1 LQLKF
6 SDKDEKMAETMST
19 GVDDSPEP
27 APTPTHSTTQ
37 LPAKSKR
44 KKNLLVFTLIVLAIA
59 AVTLWLYVTQWRYQ
73 VSTEDAYVSGNQVQI
88 NAQISGTVTAIG
100 VNDTDMVK
108 AGQTL
113 VALDQADNGLALE
126 TAKAQLRTAI
136 RQYKT
141 QTATIQQ
148 ADVNISQAQ
157 TAMNEVQSQIESAK
171 IALLAAQSDYQR
183 RAALMA
189 SQAVSQEEVQHAAD
203 TVKKAQAQ
211 LDAAVAKQAT
221 ARSAVVTAQ
230 AQRNVTVANLG
241 KNDVLSQPAV
251 QTAMANIQTAWLNLN
266 RTQIVAPIDGQIAK
280 RGVQLG
286 QKISAGTPLMVI
298 VPLHD
303 LWVDANFKESQIKD
317 IHLGQAVNLTS
328 DIYGKE
334 VVYHGKVI
342 GLSAGTG
349 SAFSV
354 LPAQNATGNWI
365 KVTQRLPVRI
375 ALDSKELQQHPLRV
389 GLSMHA
395 ELDSRDQ
402 QGKPQVATAT
412 ASNKPVAQLQPQV
425 DMSGATKIIQQII
438 QQNQL

>member
-1 LQLKF
+1 
-6 SDKDEKMAETMST
+6 MAETMPT

-27 APTPTHSTTQ
+27 APTPAPTHSTTQ
-37 LPAKSKR
+37 IPAKSKR

-334 VVYHGKVI
+334 VIYHGKVI

-438 QQNQL
+438 QQNQS

>member
-1 LQLKF
+1 
-6 SDKDEKMAETMST
+6 MAETMPT

-27 APTPTHSTTQ
+27 APTPEPTHSTTQ
-37 LPAKSKR
+37 IPAKSKR
-44 KKNLLVFTLIVLAIA
+44 KKNLLLFTLIVLAIA
-59 AVTLWLYVTQWRYQ
+59 AVTLWLYFTQWRYQ

-221 ARSAVVTAQ
+221 ARSAVVTAE
-230 AQRNVTVANLG
+230 AQRNVTIANLG

-412 ASNKPVAQLQPQV
+412 ASAKPVAQLQPQV

-438 QQNQL
+438 QQNQS

>member
-1 LQLKF
+1 
-6 SDKDEKMAETMST
+6 MAETMPT

-27 APTPTHSTTQ
+27 APTPAPTHSTTQ
-37 LPAKSKR
+37 IPAKSKR
-44 KKNLLVFTLIVLAIA
+44 KKNLFLFTLIVLAIA

-221 ARSAVVTAQ
+221 ARSAVVTAE

-251 QTAMANIQTAWLNLN
+251 QTAIANIQTAWLNLN

-334 VVYHGKVI
+334 VIYHGKVI

-438 QQNQL
+438 QQNQS

>member
-1 LQLKF
+1 
-6 SDKDEKMAETMST
+6 MAEIMPT

-27 APTPTHSTTQ
+27 PPTPEPTHSTTQ
-37 LPAKSKR
+37 IPAKSKR
-44 KKNLLVFTLIVLAIA
+44 KKNLLLFTLIVLAIA
-59 AVTLWLYVTQWRYQ
+59 AVTLWLYFTQWRYQ

-88 NAQISGTVTAIG
+88 NAQISGTVIAIG

-230 AQRNVTVANLG
+230 AQRNVTIANLG

-303 LWVDANFKESQIKD
+303 LWVDANFKENQIKD
-317 IHLGQAVNLTS
+317 IHLGQSVNLTS

-438 QQNQL
+438 QQNQS

>member
-1 LQLKF
+1 
-6 SDKDEKMAETMST
+6 MAETMPN

-27 APTPTHSTTQ
+27 APTPAPTHSTTQ
-37 LPAKSKR
+37 IPAKSKR
-44 KKNLLVFTLIVLAIA
+44 KKNLFLFTLIVLAIA

-221 ARSAVVTAQ
+221 ARSAVVTAE

-251 QTAMANIQTAWLNLN
+251 QTAIANIQTAWLNLN

-334 VVYHGKVI
+334 VIYHGKVI

-412 ASNKPVAQLQPQV
+412 TSNKPVAQLQPQV

>member
-1 LQLKF
+1 
-6 SDKDEKMAETMST
+6 MAEIMPT

-27 APTPTHSTTQ
+27 APTPAPTHSTTQ

-44 KKNLLVFTLIVLAIA
+44 KKNLLLFTLIVLAIA
-59 AVTLWLYVTQWRYQ
+59 AVTLWLYFTQWRYQ

-221 ARSAVVTAQ
+221 ARSAVVTAE
-230 AQRNVTVANLG
+230 AQRNVTIANLG

-334 VVYHGKVI
+334 VIYHGKVI

-438 QQNQL
+438 QQNQS

>member
-1 LQLKF
+1 
-6 SDKDEKMAETMST
+6 MAETMPT

-27 APTPTHSTTQ
+27 APTPPSIDSTIQ
-37 LPAKSKR
+37 IPVKSKR
-44 KKNLLVFTLIVLAIA
+44 KKNLLLFTLIVLAIA
-59 AVTLWLYVTQWRYQ
+59 AVTLWLYFTQWRYQ

-230 AQRNVTVANLG
+230 AQRNVTIANLG

-334 VVYHGKVI
+334 VIYHGKVI

-425 DMSGATKIIQQII
+425 DMSSATKIIQQII
-438 QQNQL
+438 QQNQS

>member
-1 LQLKF
+1 
-6 SDKDEKMAETMST
+6 MAETMPT

-27 APTPTHSTTQ
+27 APTPAPTHSTTQ
-37 LPAKSKR
+37 IPAKSKR
-44 KKNLLVFTLIVLAIA
+44 KKNLLLFTLIVLAIA

>member
-1 LQLKF
+1 
-6 SDKDEKMAETMST
+6 MAETMPT

-27 APTPTHSTTQ
+27 APTPAPTHSTTQ

-230 AQRNVTVANLG
+230 AQRNVTIANLG

-251 QTAMANIQTAWLNLN
+251 QTAIANIQTAWLNLN

-334 VVYHGKVI
+334 IVYHGKVI

-438 QQNQL
+438 QQNQS

>member
-1 LQLKF
+1 
-6 SDKDEKMAETMST
+6 MPN

-27 APTPTHSTTQ
+27 APTPAPTHSTTQ

-211 LDAAVAKQAT
+211 LDAAVARQAT
-221 ARSAVVTAQ
+221 ARSAVVTAE

-251 QTAMANIQTAWLNLN
+251 QTAIANIQTAWLNLN

-334 VVYHGKVI
+334 VIYHGKVI

-438 QQNQL
+438 QQNQS

>member
-1 LQLKF
+1 
-6 SDKDEKMAETMST
+6 MAETMPT

-27 APTPTHSTTQ
+27 APTPAPTHSTTQ
-37 LPAKSKR
+37 LPAKSNR

-59 AVTLWLYVTQWRYQ
+59 AVTLWLYFTQWRYQ

-211 LDAAVAKQAT
+211 LNAAVAKQAT
-221 ARSAVVTAQ
+221 ARSAVVTAE
-230 AQRNVTVANLG
+230 AQRNVTIANLG

-251 QTAMANIQTAWLNLN
+251 QTAIANIQTAWLNLN

-334 VVYHGKVI
+334 IIYHGKVI

-438 QQNQL
+438 QQNQS

>member
-1 LQLKF
+1 
-6 SDKDEKMAETMST
+6 MAETMPT

-27 APTPTHSTTQ
+27 ALTPAPTHNTTQ
-37 LPAKSKR
+37 YPAKSKR
-44 KKNLLVFTLIVLAIA
+44 KKSLLVFTLIVLAIA
-59 AVTLWLYVTQWRYQ
+59 AVTLWLYFTQWRYQ

-113 VALDQADNGLALE
+113 VALDQADNDLALE

-230 AQRNVTVANLG
+230 AQRNVTIANLG

-334 VVYHGKVI
+334 VIYHGKVI

-438 QQNQL
+438 QQNQS

>member
-1 LQLKF
+1 
-6 SDKDEKMAETMST
+6 MAETMPT

-27 APTPTHSTTQ
+27 VPTPAPTYNTTQ
-37 LPAKSKR
+37 HPAKSKR

-59 AVTLWLYVTQWRYQ
+59 AVTLWLYFTQWRYQ

-221 ARSAVVTAQ
+221 ARSAVVTAE
-230 AQRNVTVANLG
+230 AQRNVTIANLG

-334 VVYHGKVI
+334 VIYHGKVI

-438 QQNQL
+438 QQNQS

>member
-1 LQLKF
+1 
-6 SDKDEKMAETMST
+6 MAETMST

-141 QTATIQQ
+141 QTASIQQ

-438 QQNQL
+438 QQNQS

>member
-1 LQLKF
+1 
-6 SDKDEKMAETMST
+6 MAETMPT

-27 APTPTHSTTQ
+27 APTPAPTHSTTQ
-37 LPAKSKR
+37 LPAKSNR

-59 AVTLWLYVTQWRYQ
+59 AVTLWLYFTQWRYQ

-221 ARSAVVTAQ
+221 ARSAVVSVQ
-230 AQRNVTVANLG
+230 AQRNVTIANLG

-251 QTAMANIQTAWLNLN
+251 QTAVANIQTAWLNLN

-317 IHLGQAVNLTS
+317 IHLGQAVSLTS

-334 VVYHGKVI
+334 VIYHGKVI

-438 QQNQL
+438 QQNQS

>member
-1 LQLKF
+1 
-6 SDKDEKMAETMST
+6 MAETMPT

-27 APTPTHSTTQ
+27 APTPAPTHSTTQ
-37 LPAKSKR
+37 IPAKSKR
-44 KKNLLVFTLIVLAIA
+44 KKNLLLFTLIVLAIA

-221 ARSAVVTAQ
+221 ARSAVVTAE
-230 AQRNVTVANLG
+230 AQRNVTIANLG

-251 QTAMANIQTAWLNLN
+251 QTAIANIQTAWLNLN

-438 QQNQL
+438 QQNQS

>member
-1 LQLKF
+1 
-6 SDKDEKMAETMST
+6 MAETMPT

-27 APTPTHSTTQ
+27 PPTPEPTHSTTQ
-37 LPAKSKR
+37 IPAKSKR
-44 KKNLLVFTLIVLAIA
+44 KKNLLLFTLIVLAIA
-59 AVTLWLYVTQWRYQ
+59 AVTLWLYFTQWRYQ

-88 NAQISGTVTAIG
+88 NAQISGTVIAIG

-148 ADVNISQAQ
+148 ADINISQAQ

-230 AQRNVTVANLG
+230 AQRNVTIANLG

-303 LWVDANFKESQIKD
+303 LWVDANFKENQIKD
-317 IHLGQAVNLTS
+317 IHLGQTVNLTS

-438 QQNQL
+438 QQNQS

>member
-1 LQLKF
+1 
-6 SDKDEKMAETMST
+6 MAETMPT

-27 APTPTHSTTQ
+27 APTPAPTHSTTQ
-37 LPAKSKR
+37 IPAKSKR
-44 KKNLLVFTLIVLAIA
+44 KKNLLLFTLIVLAIA

-141 QTATIQQ
+141 QTASIQQ

-230 AQRNVTVANLG
+230 AQRNVTIANLG

-251 QTAMANIQTAWLNLN
+251 QTAIANIQTAWLNLN

-334 VVYHGKVI
+334 VIYHGKVI

>member
-1 LQLKF
+1 
-6 SDKDEKMAETMST
+6 MAETMPN

-27 APTPTHSTTQ
+27 APTPAPTHSTTQ
-37 LPAKSKR
+37 IPAKSKR
-44 KKNLLVFTLIVLAIA
+44 KKNLLLFTLIVLAIA
-59 AVTLWLYVTQWRYQ
+59 AVTLWLYVNQWRYQ

-438 QQNQL
+438 QQNQS

>member
-1 LQLKF
+1 
-6 SDKDEKMAETMST
+6 MAETMPT

-27 APTPTHSTTQ
+27 APTPAPTHSTTQ
-37 LPAKSKR
+37 IPAKSKR
-44 KKNLLVFTLIVLAIA
+44 KKNLLLFTLIVLAIA
-59 AVTLWLYVTQWRYQ
+59 AVTLWLYVNQWRYQ

-211 LDAAVAKQAT
+211 LNAAVAKQAT
-221 ARSAVVTAQ
+221 ARSAVVTAE
-230 AQRNVTVANLG
+230 AQRNVTIANLG

-251 QTAMANIQTAWLNLN
+251 QTAIANIQTAWLNLN

-334 VVYHGKVI
+334 VIYHGKVI

-438 QQNQL
+438 QQNQS

>member
-1 LQLKF
+1 
-6 SDKDEKMAETMST
+6 MAETMPI

-27 APTPTHSTTQ
+27 APTPAPIDSTTQ

-44 KKNLLVFTLIVLAIA
+44 KKSLLLFTLIVLAIA
-59 AVTLWLYVTQWRYQ
+59 AVTLWLYFTQWRYQ

-141 QTATIQQ
+141 QTASIQQ

-221 ARSAVVTAQ
+221 ARSAVVTAE
-230 AQRNVTVANLG
+230 AQRNVTIANLG

-251 QTAMANIQTAWLNLN
+251 QTAIANIQTAWLNLN
-266 RTQIVAPIDGQIAK
+266 RTQIVAPMDGQIAK
-280 RGVQLG
+280 RSVQLG

-317 IHLGQAVNLTS
+317 IQLGQAVNLTS

-438 QQNQL
+438 QQNQS

>member
-1 LQLKF
+1 
-6 SDKDEKMAETMST
+6 MAETMPT

-27 APTPTHSTTQ
+27 APTPAPTHSTTQ
-37 LPAKSKR
+37 IPAKSKR
-44 KKNLLVFTLIVLAIA
+44 KKNLLLFTLIVLAIA
-59 AVTLWLYVTQWRYQ
+59 AVTLWLYFTQWRYQ

-141 QTATIQQ
+141 QTASIQQ

-221 ARSAVVTAQ
+221 ARSAVVTAE
-230 AQRNVTVANLG
+230 AQRNVTIANLG

-334 VVYHGKVI
+334 VIYHGKVI

-412 ASNKPVAQLQPQV
+412 ANSKPVAQLQPQV

-438 QQNQL
+438 QQNQS

>member
-1 LQLKF
+1 
-6 SDKDEKMAETMST
+6 MAETMPN
-19 GVDDSPEP
+19 GVDDSPEA
-27 APTPTHSTTQ
+27 APTPIDSTTQ
-37 LPAKSKR
+37 IPAKSKR
-44 KKNLLVFTLIVLAIA
+44 KKNLLLFTLIVLAIA
-59 AVTLWLYVTQWRYQ
+59 AVTLWLYVNQWRYQ

-211 LDAAVAKQAT
+211 LNAAVAKQAT
-221 ARSAVVTAQ
+221 ARSAVVTAE
-230 AQRNVTVANLG
+230 AQRNVTIANLG

-251 QTAMANIQTAWLNLN
+251 QTAIANIQTAWLNLN

-334 VVYHGKVI
+334 IIYHGKVI

>member
-1 LQLKF
+1 
-6 SDKDEKMAETMST
+6 MAETMLN

-27 APTPTHSTTQ
+27 APTPAPTHSTTQ
-37 LPAKSKR
+37 HPAKSKR

-59 AVTLWLYVTQWRYQ
+59 AVTLWLYFTQWRYQ

-100 VNDTDMVK
+100 VNDTDMAK

-221 ARSAVVTAQ
+221 ARSAVVTAE
-230 AQRNVTVANLG
+230 AQRNVTIANLG

-251 QTAMANIQTAWLNLN
+251 QTAIANIQTAWLNLN

-334 VVYHGKVI
+334 IIYHGKVI

-438 QQNQL
+438 QQNQS

>member
-1 LQLKF
+1 
-6 SDKDEKMAETMST
+6 MAETMPN

-27 APTPTHSTTQ
+27 APTPAPTHSTTQ
-37 LPAKSKR
+37 IPAKSKR
-44 KKNLLVFTLIVLAIA
+44 KKNLFLFTLIVLAIA

-221 ARSAVVTAQ
+221 ARSAVVTAE

-251 QTAMANIQTAWLNLN
+251 QTAIANIQTAWLNLN

-317 IHLGQAVNLTS
+317 IYLGQAVNLTS

-334 VVYHGKVI
+334 VIYHGKVI

>member
-1 LQLKF
+1 
-6 SDKDEKMAETMST
+6 MAETMPT

-27 APTPTHSTTQ
+27 APTPEPTHSTTQ

-44 KKNLLVFTLIVLAIA
+44 KKNLLLFTLIVLAIA
-59 AVTLWLYVTQWRYQ
+59 AVTLWLYFTQWRYQ

-141 QTATIQQ
+141 QTASIQQ

-203 TVKKAQAQ
+203 TIKKAQAQ

-334 VVYHGKVI
+334 VIYHGKVI

-438 QQNQL
+438 QQNQS

>member
-1 LQLKF
+1 
-6 SDKDEKMAETMST
+6 MAETMPN

-37 LPAKSKR
+37 IPAKSKR
-44 KKNLLVFTLIVLAIA
+44 KKNLLLFTLIVLAIA

-211 LDAAVAKQAT
+211 LDAEVAKQAT
-221 ARSAVVTAQ
+221 ARSAVVTAE

-251 QTAMANIQTAWLNLN
+251 QTAIANIQTAWLNLN

-438 QQNQL
+438 QQNQS

>member
-1 LQLKF
+1 
-6 SDKDEKMAETMST
+6 MAETMPN

-27 APTPTHSTTQ
+27 APTPAPTHSTTQ

-211 LDAAVAKQAT
+211 LDAAVARQAT
-221 ARSAVVTAQ
+221 ARSAVVTAE

-251 QTAMANIQTAWLNLN
+251 QTAIANIQTAWLNLN

-334 VVYHGKVI
+334 VIYHGKVI

-438 QQNQL
+438 QQNQS

>member
-1 LQLKF
+1 
-6 SDKDEKMAETMST
+6 M
-19 GVDDSPEP
+19 
-27 APTPTHSTTQ
+27 
-37 LPAKSKR
+37 
-44 KKNLLVFTLIVLAIA
+44 IVLAIA
-59 AVTLWLYVTQWRYQ
+59 AVTLWLYVNQWRYQ

-211 LDAAVAKQAT
+211 LNAAVAKQAT
-221 ARSAVVTAQ
+221 ARSAVVTAE
-230 AQRNVTVANLG
+230 AQRNVTIANLG

-251 QTAMANIQTAWLNLN
+251 QTAIANIQTAWLNLN

-334 VVYHGKVI
+334 IIYHGKVI

>member
-1 LQLKF
+1 
-6 SDKDEKMAETMST
+6 MAETMPT
-19 GVDDSPEP
+19 GIDDSPEP
-27 APTPTHSTTQ
+27 APTPAPIDNTTQ
-37 LPAKSKR
+37 RPAKSKR

-59 AVTLWLYVTQWRYQ
+59 AVTLWLYFTQWRYQ

-221 ARSAVVTAQ
+221 ARSAVVTAE
-230 AQRNVTVANLG
+230 AQRNVTVTNLG

-438 QQNQL
+438 QQNQS

>member
-1 LQLKF
+1 
-6 SDKDEKMAETMST
+6 MAETMPT

-27 APTPTHSTTQ
+27 VPTPAPTHSTTQ

-203 TVKKAQAQ
+203 TIKKAQAQ

-334 VVYHGKVI
+334 IIYHGKVI

>member
-1 LQLKF
+1 
-6 SDKDEKMAETMST
+6 MAETMPT

-27 APTPTHSTTQ
+27 APTPAPTHSTTQ
-37 LPAKSKR
+37 IPAKSKR
-44 KKNLLVFTLIVLAIA
+44 KKNLLLFTLIVLAIA

-141 QTATIQQ
+141 QTASIQQ

-438 QQNQL
+438 QQNQS

>member
-1 LQLKF
+1 
-6 SDKDEKMAETMST
+6 MAETMPT

-44 KKNLLVFTLIVLAIA
+44 KKNLWVFTLIVLAIA

-113 VALDQADNGLALE
+113 VALDQADNNLALE

-221 ARSAVVTAQ
+221 ARSAVVNAQ
-230 AQRNVTVANLG
+230 AQRNVTIANLG

-251 QTAMANIQTAWLNLN
+251 QTAIANIQTAWLNLN

-438 QQNQL
+438 QQNQS

>member
-1 LQLKF
+1 
-6 SDKDEKMAETMST
+6 MAETMPT
-19 GVDDSPEP
+19 GVDDSPKPVPTP
-27 APTPTHSTTQ
+27 APTHSKTQ
-37 LPAKSKR
+37 HPAKSKR
-44 KKNLLVFTLIVLAIA
+44 KKSLLVFTLIVLAIA
-59 AVTLWLYVTQWRYQ
+59 AVTLWLYFTQWRYQ

-113 VALDQADNGLALE
+113 VALDQADNDLALE

-221 ARSAVVTAQ
+221 ARSAVVTAE
-230 AQRNVTVANLG
+230 AQRNVTIANLG

-334 VVYHGKVI
+334 VIYHGKVI

-438 QQNQL
+438 QQNQS

>member
-1 LQLKF
+1 
-6 SDKDEKMAETMST
+6 MAETMPT

-27 APTPTHSTTQ
+27 VPTPEPTHNTTQ
-37 LPAKSKR
+37 SPAKSKR

-334 VVYHGKVI
+334 VIYHGKVI

-438 QQNQL
+438 QQNQS

>member
-1 LQLKF
+1 
-6 SDKDEKMAETMST
+6 MAETMPT

-27 APTPTHSTTQ
+27 APTPAPTHSTTQ
-37 LPAKSKR
+37 IPAKSKR
-44 KKNLLVFTLIVLAIA
+44 KKNLLLFTLIVLAIA

-171 IALLAAQSDYQR
+171 IALLAAQADYQR

-211 LDAAVAKQAT
+211 LNAAVAKQAT

-230 AQRNVTVANLG
+230 AQRNVTIANLG

-334 VVYHGKVI
+334 VIYHGKVI

-438 QQNQL
+438 QQNQS

>member
-1 LQLKF
+1 
-6 SDKDEKMAETMST
+6 MAETMPN

-27 APTPTHSTTQ
+27 APTPAPTHSTTQ
-37 LPAKSKR
+37 IPAKSKR
-44 KKNLLVFTLIVLAIA
+44 KKNLLLFTLIVLAIA

-141 QTATIQQ
+141 QTASIQQ

-438 QQNQL
+438 QQNQS